1 MNYFD
6 EILNVSAL
14 LQSKAKQNRQRSQ
27 ELIQDFTQ
35 LRDDLRDMNEQAD
48 DLLNTVRALAAQ
60 QGIDTGAIAA
70 HYESLPDQAAY
81 SDVDEFI
88 ISLPADMDFKA
99 EFTRLVQEAHDAGFT
114 HVHPEDV
121 LTPQEMAHA
130 EKIQAAIDSRFA
142 QETSLT
148 KKDMKLLALA
158 VILRCLCYYLFTTL
172 PRQKKQEAAPQI
184 EAPLYWTA
192 PPEVE
197 TTSTVKKA
205 SLFPGDGSLGSSSLG
220 NSSSDSSWFPN
231 PLSASAGV
239 NMEGILKEAG
249 TAAPS
254 SPISGLL
261 HSGLLQA
268 VTAGNSKSARIRD
281 ELQILHEQIP
291 FDLPDNDH
299 FKHKDIAGFHPQVGW
314 LIGVINL
321 LTNTVTTYKLD
332 TFSVVPAMMT
342 GLPLGTDVDLSA
354 GLPTP
359 SGPELSSVLPLE
371 VGQELST
378 ALHVLLPVAQNCA
391 GHKNSLMAAIVR
403 EADVLGINRA
413 PMEDV
418 SSIMENTMYLERQ
431 NQTMLD
437 NMSFATDLFSI
448 DLLRLVGNTGITA
461 FLDLLISAIHAIHYD
476 PETDGD
482 KNFYAIR
489 TNRILTISQ
498 LMSTL
503 TNSAKALLT
512 ENLMDIDIGG
522 LLMTFLKV
530 INSTGFW
537 IDIKTEYLVSE
548 YKAMIDE
555 ESKKLDK
562 YFH

>member
-14 LQSKAKQNRQRSQ
+14 LQSKAKKNRQRSQ
-27 ELIQDFTQ
+27 ELVHDFTQ
-35 LRDDLRDMNEQAD
+35 LHEDFEEMNEQAD
-48 DLLNTVRALAAQ
+48 ELLDTLRALASQ
-60 QGIDTGAIAA
+60 QGIDTEAIAE
-70 HYESLPDQAAY
+70 HYASLPDEPDS

-88 ISLPADMDFKA
+88 ISLSADIDFQA
-99 EFTRLVQEAHDAGFT
+99 EFARLVQEAHDAGFT

-121 LTPQEMAHA
+121 LTPEEMAHA
-130 EKIQAAIDSRFA
+130 EKIQAAIDSRFE
-142 QETSLT
+142 QETRLT
-148 KKDMKLLALA
+148 QKDMGLLALA

-172 PRQKKQEAAPQI
+172 PHQKKQETAPQI
-184 EAPLYWTA
+184 ETPLYWTA
-192 PPEVE
+192 APEVE
-197 TTSTVKKA
+197 TKPTAKKS
-205 SLFPGDGSLGSSSLG
+205 SLFTSA
-220 NSSSDSSWFPN
+220 
-231 PLSASAGV
+231 ASAASTAATTGAINASSGV
-239 NMEGILKEAG
+239 DMNGILKESG

-261 HSGLLQA
+261 NSGLLQA
-268 VTAGNSKSARIRD
+268 VIAGNSKSARIRD

-291 FDLPDNDH
+291 FDLPDNNH
-299 FKHKDIAGFHPQVGW
+299 FKHKDIAGFHPQIGW

-332 TFSVVPAMMT
+332 TFSVVPAMMANIPLET
-342 GLPLGTDVDLSA
+342 DPTVTSGLPMDSVSELAA
-354 GLPTP
+354 GF
-359 SGPELSSVLPLE
+359 PLA

-403 EADVLGINRA
+403 QADVQGLNHA

-418 SSIMENTMYLERQ
+418 AAIMENTMYLEHQ
-431 NQTMLD
+431 NQNLLD
-437 NMSFATDLFSI
+437 NMSFATDIFSI
-448 DLLRLVGNTGITA
+448 DLLRLAGNTGITA

-476 PETDGD
+476 PEIDGD
-482 KNFYAIR
+482 KNRYAIR
-489 TNRILTISQ
+489 TNKILTISQ

-512 ENLMDIDIGG
+512 ENPMDIDFGG

-530 INSTGFW
+530 INSTSFW
-537 IDIKTEYLVSE
+537 INIKTEYLVSE

>member
-14 LQSKAKQNRQRSQ
+14 LQSKAKENQQRSL
-27 ELIQDFTQ
+27 ELIRDYTV
-35 LRDDLRDMNEQAD
+35 LRDDFRDMNQQAD
-48 DLLNTVRALAAQ
+48 ELLDAVRALAAS
-60 QGIDTGAIAA
+60 QGIDTEAIAA
-70 HYESLPDQAAY
+70 HHASLPNEPTY
-81 SDVDEFI
+81 SDVDDFI

-99 EFTRLVQEAHDAGFT
+99 EFQRLVQEAHEAGFT
-114 HVHPEDV
+114 QVHPEDV

-130 EKIQAAIDSRFA
+130 EKIQEALDTRFE
-142 QETSLT
+142 QETRLT
-148 KKDMKLLALA
+148 KKDMGLLALA

-172 PRQKKQEAAPQI
+172 PGKKASKAVPQA
-184 EAPLYWTA
+184 ETPLYWTQ
-192 PPEVE
+192 PPEAESNPAPVN
-197 TTSTVKKA
+197 A
-205 SLFPGDGSLGSSSLG
+205 SS
-220 NSSSDSSWFPN
+220 
-231 PLSASAGV
+231 GV
-239 NMEGILKEAG
+239 DMDAILKGAG
-249 TAAPS
+249 TAGAGLAGSGLAGSGFAGSGLAGSGLTGS
-254 SPISGLL
+254 SATKPATSPFSGLL

-268 VTAGNSKSARIRD
+268 ITAGNSKSARIRD

-291 FDLPDNDH
+291 FDLPDNAH
-299 FKHKDIAGFHPQVGW
+299 FKHEDIAGFHPQIGW

-342 GLPLGTDVDLSA
+342 GLPMEMGFPMEAGQISSA
-354 GLPTP
+354 GL
-359 SGPELSSVLPLE
+359 SIQ

-391 GHKNSLMAAIVR
+391 GHKDSLMAAIVR
-403 EADVLGINRA
+403 EAGVLGINRA

-418 SSIMENTMYLERQ
+418 AAIMENTMYFERQ

-437 NMSFATDLFSI
+437 HMSLATDLFSI
-448 DLLRLVGNTGITA
+448 DLLRLVGDTGITA

-476 PETDGD
+476 PEVDGD
-482 KNFYAIR
+482 KNLYAIR
-489 TNRILTISQ
+489 TNRILTLSQ

-512 ENLMDIDIGG
+512 ENPLDIDIGG
-522 LLMTFLKV
+522 ILMTFLKGV
-530 INSTGFW
+530 NSTSFW
-537 IDIKTEYLVSE
+537 INIKAEYLVSE

-555 ESKKLDK
+555 ENKKLDP

>member
-14 LQSKAKQNRQRSQ
+14 LQSKAKKNRQRSQ
-27 ELIQDFTQ
+27 ELVHDFTQ
-35 LRDDLRDMNEQAD
+35 LREDYEEMNDQAD
-48 DLLNTVRALAAQ
+48 ELLDTLRALASQ
-60 QGIDTGAIAA
+60 QGIDTEAIAE
-70 HYESLPDQAAY
+70 HYAALPDEPDY

-88 ISLPADMDFKA
+88 ISLPADMDFQA
-99 EFTRLVQEAHDAGFT
+99 EFARLVQEAHDAGFI

-121 LTPQEMAHA
+121 LTPEEMAHA
-130 EKIQAAIDSRFA
+130 EKIQAAIDSRFE
-142 QETSLT
+142 QETRLT
-148 KKDMKLLALA
+148 TKDMGLLTLA

-172 PRQKKQEAAPQI
+172 PHQNKQEAAPQI
-184 EAPLYWTA
+184 ETPPYWTA
-192 PPEVE
+192 LPEVE
-197 TTSTVKKA
+197 TA
-205 SLFPGDGSLGSSSLG
+205 API
-220 NSSSDSSWFPN
+220 
-231 PLSASAGV
+231 SASAGV
-239 NMEGILKEAG
+239 NMDGILKEAG

-261 HSGLLQA
+261 NSGLLQA

-299 FKHKDIAGFHPQVGW
+299 FKHEDIAGFHPQLGW

-332 TFSVVPAMMT
+332 TFSVVPAMMANIPLCT
-342 GLPLGTDVDLSA
+342 DPAVTSGLPMNSVSDLAA
-354 GLPTP
+354 GF
-359 SGPELSSVLPLE
+359 PLA

-403 EADVLGINRA
+403 QADVQGLNHA

-418 SSIMENTMYLERQ
+418 AAIMENTMYLEHQ
-431 NQTMLD
+431 NQNLLD
-437 NMSFATDLFSI
+437 NMSFATDIFSI
-448 DLLRLVGNTGITA
+448 DLLRLAGNTGITA

-476 PETDGD
+476 PEIDGD
-482 KNFYAIR
+482 KNRYAIR
-489 TNRILTISQ
+489 TNKILTISQ

-512 ENLMDIDIGG
+512 ENPMDIDFGG

-530 INSTGFW
+530 INSTSFW
-537 IDIKTEYLVSE
+537 INVKTEYLVSE

-555 ESKKLDK
+555 ESQKLDK

>member
-6 EILNVSAL
+6 DILNVSAL
-14 LQSKAKQNRQRSQ
+14 LQFKARKNRQRS
-27 ELIQDFTQ
+27 LDLVNDFTQ
-35 LRDDLRDMNEQAD
+35 LKKDYEEMNDQAD
-48 DLLNTVRALAAQ
+48 ELLATVRALASQ
-60 QGIDTGAIAA
+60 HGIDTDAIAD
-70 HYESLPDQAAY
+70 HYASLPDESTY

-88 ISLPADMDFKA
+88 LSLPADMNFAA
-99 EFTRLVQEAHDAGFT
+99 EFARLVEEAHQAGFT
-114 HVHPEDV
+114 NVHPEEI

-130 EKIQAAIDSRFA
+130 EKIQAAIDIRFEE
-142 QETSLT
+142 ETRLT
-148 KKDMKLLALA
+148 KKDMGLLILA

-172 PRQKKQEAAPQI
+172 PRQKAQDMVPPAETPVYWTLSPEAEAAADAASKTTAATTTPRLSSVRSAAVP
-184 EAPLYWTA
+184 APIN
-192 PPEVE
+192 
-197 TTSTVKKA
+197 A
-205 SLFPGDGSLGSSSLG
+205 SS
-220 NSSSDSSWFPN
+220 
-231 PLSASAGV
+231 GV
-239 NMEGILKEAG
+239 DMDAILKDAG
-249 TAAPS
+249 TAASS
-254 SPISGLL
+254 SPVSGLL
-261 HSGLLQA
+261 NSGLLQA

-299 FKHKDIAGFHPQVGW
+299 FKHKDIAGFHPQLGW

-332 TFSVVPAMMT
+332 TFSVVPAMLS
-342 GLPLGTDVDLSA
+342 GLPLTAGQELSA
-354 GLPTP
+354 GLP
-359 SGPELSSVLPLE
+359 LM

-391 GHKNSLMAAIVR
+391 GHKDSLMAAIVR

-413 PMEDV
+413 PMDDV
-418 SSIMENTMYLERQ
+418 AAIMENTMYFERQ
-431 NQTMLD
+431 NQNTLD
-437 NMSFATDLFSI
+437 HMSLATDLFSI
-448 DLLRLVGNTGITA
+448 DLLRLAGNTGITA

-476 PETDGD
+476 PQVDGD

-512 ENLMDIDIGG
+512 ENLADIDVGG

-530 INSTGFW
+530 INSTSFW
-537 IDIKTEYLVSE
+537 INVKTEYLVSE
-548 YKAMIDE
+548 YKPMIDAE
-555 ESKKLDK
+555 NQKLDK
-562 YFH
+562 YFQ